1 MALSTRAKLAG
12 LGGAL
17 ALGVLGAT
25 GVAYAAG
32 DGTGT
37 PRYVTT
43 VDDGTAAYGQQAP
56 GDSGRPAGKDCPEG
70 AGRGPGEPDG
80 GSGGNGGNG
89 GSPAPA
95 TPATPSGSA
104 PANPADA

>member
-1 MALSTRAKLAG
+1 MALSTRAKIAG

-56 GDSGRPAGKDCPEG
+56 GDGGRPAGKDCPEG
-70 AGRGPGEPDG
+70 AGGQRGPGNGPGEG
-80 GSGGNGGNG
+80 GSG
-89 GSPAPA
+89 SPA
-95 TPATPSGSA
+95 PATPSGSA

>member
-32 DGTGT
+32 GNGT
-37 PRYVTT
+37 PQYVTT
-43 VDDGTAAYGQQAP
+43 VDDGTTRYGQQAP
-56 GDSGRPAGKDCPEG
+56 GDGERPAGKDCPEG
-70 AGRGPGEPDG
+70 ARGGPGERDG
-80 GSGGNGGNG
+80 QGGGGT
-89 GSPAPA
+89 GSPAPQESS
-95 TPATPSGSA
+95 PAPFD
-104 PANPADA
+104 PADAGPAR